1 MVLVQNLSFLHV
13 FILGNISQE
22 NVFYDILERKNYFL
36 GYKNKKFKKSKNCHF
51 LKEVNPWFWSKNGHF
66 SFFFFSLKSRKI
78 EVLPKGLTHGF
89 GLKLAIFSTFFLGNI
104 SQKYLFYDILERK
117 NTFQGYKN
125 TKFKKSK
132 N

>member
-1 MVLVQNLSFLHV
+1 MSFTIFQNEKTTF
-13 FILGNISQE
+13 QA
-22 NVFYDILERKNYFL
+22 
-36 GYKNKKFKKSKNCHF
+36 
-51 LKEVNPWFWSKNGHF
+51 LKTR
-66 SFFFFSLKSRKI
+66 SLKSRKI
-78 EVLPKGLTHGF
+78 EGLPKGLTHGF